1 MITTLLPAD
10 ASIKAKTATLESKEA
25 VIIKG
30 ANPEEVKEVESMVR
44 HCAQTGDGFGL
55 DEFCPDD
62 GHFLHKFIHEP
73 RVVIAT
79 DSYGNVKA
87 GAICGFSTLSRIPGS
102 LYAAYFVVKKAERR
116 KGISAA
122 LLKVVTE
129 MCREKNCDVMFF
141 DVYANNEVAKAWLTK
156 HGFLVTASVPHCG
169 YVLNNGYTNSLL
181 MARKLNYITATNLVA
196 KI

>member
-1 MITTLLPAD
+1 MTTALLPAD
-10 ASIKAKTATLESKEA
+10 GTMNTKTITLKSNET
-25 VIIKG
+25 VIVKG
-30 ANPEEVKEVESMVR
+30 ANLGQVREVENMVM

-55 DEFCPDD
+55 DEFCPND
-62 GHFLHKFIHEP
+62 GHFLHKFIHKP

-79 DSYGNVKA
+79 DIHGNVKA

-116 KGISAA
+116 KGMGTA
-122 LLKVVTE
+122 LLNVVTE
-129 MCREKNCDVMFF
+129 MCKENNCDIMFF

-169 YVLNNGYTNSLL
+169 YVVNNGYTNSLL
-181 MARKLNYITATNLVA
+181 MARKLDSVSATNLVA

>member
-1 MITTLLPAD
+1 MITTMLPAD
-10 ASIKAKTATLESKEA
+10 AKVKAKTITLKSNEA
-25 VIIKG
+25 VTVKG
-30 ANPEEVKEVESMVR
+30 ANLQEVKEVESMVR

-73 RVVIAT
+73 QVVIAT
-79 DSYGNVKA
+79 DSHGNVKA
-87 GAICGFSTLSRIPGS
+87 GTICGFSTLSRISGS
-102 LYAAYFVVKKAERR
+102 LFAAYFVVKKAERR
-116 KGISAA
+116 KGIGTA

-129 MCREKNCDVMFF
+129 MCSEKNCDVMFF
-141 DVYANNEVAKAWLTK
+141 DVYANNEIAKIWLTK

-181 MARKLNYITATNLVA
+181 MIRKLDSITATNLVA